1 MSKTATLHDIAR
13 DVKSLLSVL
22 SDQEVRFNTKLMS
35 RTVKVLRLISNV
47 DLEDSEFCTVKKEEE
62 E

>member
-1 MSKTATLHDIAR
+1 MSQAATLHDIAR
-13 DVKSLLSVL
+13 DVKSLLSAL

-47 DLEDSEFCTVKKEEE
+47 DLEDSEFCTFKKEEE

>member
-1 MSKTATLHDIAR
+1 MSQAATLYDIAR
-13 DVKSLLSVL
+13 DVKSLLSAL

-47 DLEDSEFCTVKKEEE
+47 DLEDSEFCAVKKEEE

>member
-1 MSKTATLHDIAR
+1 MNQAATLYDIAR

-47 DLEDSEFCTVKKEEE
+47 DLEDSEFCTIKKEEE

>member
-1 MSKTATLHDIAR
+1 MSQATTLHAIAS

>member
-1 MSKTATLHDIAR
+1 MSQAATLYDIAL
-13 DVKSLLSVL
+13 DVKSLLSAL

>member
-1 MSKTATLHDIAR
+1 MSQAATLHAIAS

>member
-1 MSKTATLHDIAR
+1 MNQAATLYDIAR

>member
-1 MSKTATLHDIAR
+1 MSQAATLHDIAR